1 MPSRGTGRQG
11 PAVLGQVHRKL
22 LTQEGGQEE
31 RWVQE
36 AWMQRQLHHRA
47 LENRQEKSI
56 PDAVSAQE
64 LRSKVRVPGA
74 LEALSLVG
82 GGVTVDE

>member
-11 PAVLGQVHRKL
+11 PVELGQVHRKL

-31 RWVQE
+31 RRAQG
-36 AWMQRQLHHRA
+36 AWMQLQLHHRA

-56 PDAVSAQE
+56 PDAVSALE
-64 LRSKVRVPGA
+64 LRSKVRLPGA
-74 LEALSLVG
+74 LGSPVTG
-82 GGVTVDE
+82 GGRGNGG